1 MIVRVLVVVGVPAAA
16 VARAPVVAAVLAV
29 SHRAP
34 RVQARDPA
42 VAPGQVREREV
53 VLARVV
59 AAVVDQ
65 DREAVAARALPMGT
79 DLGVA
84 QGPAAVQVR
93 VPDRAA
99 DQVVAP
105 AAVRAAVQE
114 PDPAVDRELVQAVA
128 PVQVREVAPVQGV
141 ARAVLQDR
149 GAVRDQVAARVLA
162 RTAAVVVR
170 RQLI

>member
-1 MIVRVLVVVGVPAAA
+1 
-16 VARAPVVAAVLAV
+16 
-29 SHRAP
+29 
-34 RVQARDPA
+34 
-42 VAPGQVREREV
+42 
-53 VLARVV
+53 
-59 AAVVDQ
+59 
-65 DREAVAARALPMGT
+65 MGT